1 MTATS
6 PLRITAIA
14 LDLGNVLV
22 RVDHYRFCRGLADHA
37 QAPLAAAEV
46 YAAVFDAGLEP
57 GYDTGRISS
66 EEFYQR
72 VMSRF
77 RLTLPYPLFCRLWTE
92 IFDPME
98 DMEEVVAHLAL
109 KYPLFLVSNTN
120 SLHFDY
126 IRGRFPLLRH
136 FRQFI
141 LSYLVGSRKPE
152 AGIYQALIRQAG
164 LLPKNI
170 LFVDDKPPFVNAAQN
185 HGLTAWLFT
194 TPQDFQ
200 TDLKQH
206 GLW

>member
-77 RLTLPYPLFCRLWTE
+77 RLALPYPLFCRLWTE

-185 HGLTAWLFT
+185 HGLTAWPFT